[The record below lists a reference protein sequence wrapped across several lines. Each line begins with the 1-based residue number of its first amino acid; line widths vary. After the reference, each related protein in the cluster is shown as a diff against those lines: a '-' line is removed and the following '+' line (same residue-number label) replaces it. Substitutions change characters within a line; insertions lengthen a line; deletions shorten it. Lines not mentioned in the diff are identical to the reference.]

1 MDQIRKLFGSL
12 SATQRWTTLIVVA
25 AAVSGLMWFAKWQH
39 ERDFRPL
46 FNSLAP
52 EDAGAMVQKLKE
64 KGVEYRVSDSGTTI
78 LVPEAKLAELRLEMA
93 GLGLPKSGRIGFEIF
108 DKTNFS
114 ATDFAEHVNYRRAIE
129 GELERSV
136 MSLAEVEQ
144 ARVHVTF
151 PKESVFLDS
160 REAAK
165 ASVLVRLRTN
175 AQLSATNISAI
186 THLVAS
192 AVEGLAPESVS
203 VVDMRGNLLTGGR
216 KTLADDGGSTSASL
230 DYQQGIEKE
239 LTAKING
246 TLEPLLGP
254 GKFRTGVSVECD
266 MTQGEQSEET
276 FDPAKSVMVSSQR
289 TEELPGS
296 AALGAGVPGT
306 ASNLPRP
313 PAKLAGAS
321 TGPTRKTESITY
333 QSSRTVRHTKLPQGV
348 IKHLA
353 VAVLVDQDLKWEG
366 QGKQMKRS
374 LVPPSPEKMK
384 TIHDV
389 VATLVGFSTTRG
401 DQLTVETL
409 PFDSTLN
416 SEPPLPPDAN
426 AAPKKPQ
433 DLMSRLFGEK
443 QMTTYIAIG
452 VVCLMLGAVLV
463 VMLRGKRRVAAE
475 APVEVTGVDRV
486 ALSGKADGS
495 RHDGQLALP
504 AASMVPASPTEAL
517 LLQLRESA
525 KKDAEPWA
533 AIIRSWMAQDKSDIR
548 V

>member
-1 MDQIRKLFGSL
+1 
-12 SATQRWTTLIVVA
+12 
-25 AAVSGLMWFAKWQH
+25 
-39 ERDFRPL
+39 
-46 FNSLAP
+46 
-52 EDAGAMVQKLKE
+52 
-64 KGVEYRVSDSGTTI
+64 
-78 LVPEAKLAELRLEMA
+78 
-93 GLGLPKSGRIGFEIF
+93 
-108 DKTNFS
+108 
-114 ATDFAEHVNYRRAIE
+114 
-129 GELERSV
+129 
-136 MSLAEVEQ
+136 
-144 ARVHVTF
+144 
-151 PKESVFLDS
+151 
-160 REAAK
+160 
-165 ASVLVRLRTN
+165 
-175 AQLSATNISAI
+175 
-186 THLVAS
+186 
-192 AVEGLAPESVS
+192 
-203 VVDMRGNLLTGGR
+203 MRGNLLSGGR
-216 KTLADDGGSTSASL
+216 KSLADDGGSTSASL

-313 PAKLAGAS
+313 PAKLSGAS
-321 TGPTRKTESITY
+321 TGPTRKSESITY
-333 QSSRTVRHTKLPQGV
+333 QSSRTVRHTKLPQGI

-374 LVPPSPEKMK
+374 LVPPSAEKMK

-389 VATLVGFSTTRG
+389 VATLVGFSATRG

-426 AAPKKPQ
+426 TAPKKPQ
-433 DLMSRLFGEK
+433 DLMSRLLGDK
-443 QMTTYIAIG
+443 QMTIYIAIG
-452 VVCLMLGAVLV
+452 VVCLVLGAVLV
-463 VMLRGKRRVAAE
+463 VMLRGRRRAPAE
-475 APVEVTGVDRV
+475 APPEIATVDRV
-486 ALSGKADGS
+486 AISGRAEGSKAE
-495 RHDGQLALP
+495 GQLALP
-504 AASMVPASPTEAL
+504 SPSLVPASPTEAL

-525 KKDAEPWA
+525 KRDAEPWA
-533 AIIRSWMAQDKSDIR
+533 AIIRSWLAQEKSDVR